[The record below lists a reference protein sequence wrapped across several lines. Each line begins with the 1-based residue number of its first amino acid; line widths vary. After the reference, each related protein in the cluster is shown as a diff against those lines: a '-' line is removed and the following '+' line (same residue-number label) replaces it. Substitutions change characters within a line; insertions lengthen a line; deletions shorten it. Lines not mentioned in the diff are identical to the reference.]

1 MSGDNHLKML
11 LFLVTF
17 TINHKTKLYRTEF
30 LEQFDRNSRCADY
43 IYIEEVSRWTEAQ
56 KLRASKGFV

>member
-30 LEQFDRNSRCADY
+30 SEQFGRCTDY